1 MKSLFKRL
9 NTSGHFP
16 DFKHTAKGQR
26 DNKKIR
32 SRKER
37 RKMSI
42 DKAIKEIEEYIEDAD
57 KAISENEDYIRGWKS
72 GLLAELEVVYKITP
86 AECFTKNEWE
96 DLKDAEL
103 G

>member
-9 NTSGHFP
+9 DTSGHFP

-37 RKMSI
+37 RML
-42 DKAIKEIEEYIEDAD
+42 KERKEG
-57 KAISENEDYIRGWKS
+57 R
-72 GLLAELEVVYKITP
+72 
-86 AECFTKNEWE
+86 
-96 DLKDAEL
+96 
-103 G
+103 

>member
-32 SRKER
+32 ARKER
-37 RKMSI
+37 KML
-42 DKAIKEIEEYIEDAD
+42 KEEHDALS
-57 KAISENEDYIRGWKS
+57 KE
-72 GLLAELEVVYKITP
+72 
-86 AECFTKNEWE
+86 
-96 DLKDAEL
+96 
-103 G
+103 